1 MISRVADH
9 CFWFGRY
16 LERAESTARLL
27 QVTATL
33 ALDADL
39 TPLQS
44 WQPVIVTEGEQD
56 RFVKLFGEE
65 ALANGE
71 TVQEYLTFN
80 PEVSACLKRSIAAAR
95 ENARSIRETVSLEAW
110 ESINELHLWMQ
121 SPAARQEFEDHRYG
135 FYRHIRRETQLCMGL
150 LRGTMLYDTPLNFI
164 WLGVV
169 LERTGQTA
177 RILDVHH
184 HAVIHAPP
192 GERAGVKAVVEE
204 SLWLSLLRAC
214 YGFEPFMKSHRG
226 PVTGQAVAHFLVFE
240 SRFPRGIRHGLKRAR
255 EWLERIRPPGSALPA
270 LRSLERLR
278 TLETWLDARAAD
290 ALDSASLHD
299 LLTAVVEETH
309 AACDEIAFE
318 LLGAPPPQKPPVPE
332 KAAPGAPEK
341 AAPAQGQS
349 QSQASIPA
357 PAKVRSE

>member
-33 ALDADL
+33 SLDADL
-39 TPLQS
+39 TPLQC
-44 WQPVIVTEGEQD
+44 WQPVIITEGEQE
-56 RFVKLFGEE
+56 RFIKLYGEE
-65 ALANGE
+65 AQADGE
-71 TVQEYLTFN
+71 KVQEHLTFR
-80 PEVSACLKRSIAAAR
+80 PDVPACLKRSIGAAR
-95 ENARSIRETVSLEAW
+95 ENARGIRETVSLEAW

-121 SPAARQEFEDHRYG
+121 SPTAREEYADHRYG

-169 LERTGQTA
+169 LERSGQTA

-184 HAVIHAPP
+184 HAVINAPP
-192 GERAGVKAVVEE
+192 GERAGVKTVVED

-226 PVTGQAVAHFLVFE
+226 PVTGPAVAQFLVFE

-255 EWLERIRPPGSALPA
+255 EWLERIRPANSALPA
-270 LRSLERLR
+270 LRSLERLKA
-278 TLETWLDARAAD
+278 LETWLDARAGGP
-290 ALDSASLHD
+290 LDSASLHE
-299 LLTAVVEETH
+299 LLTFVVDETS
-309 AACDEIAFE
+309 AACDEIAVE
-318 LLGAPPPQKPPVPE
+318 LLGAQPPEKPPPPS
-332 KAAPGAPEK
+332 
-341 AAPAQGQS
+341 QS
-349 QSQASIPA
+349 QSQIQGAVPA
-357 PAKVRSE
+357 GTG